1 MSTLQDQ
8 IYTDTSDM
16 DVSEDESLPAED
28 VDSVSSFCTA
38 PCTAE
43 DSSLQEMEN
52 EVDRLT
58 EQLNGIDRDNSKII
72 KELEELQKE
81 QKSMR
86 IAFLE
91 IQARSS
97 LGRNARQTR
106 PTPSSVKTTVSVIN
120 SPSITNASSAVNAPS
135 AMNVSSVRN
144 VPIVKEPSSKPVS
157 LPVNKPF
164 FSNNVTPINK
174 SVVVPSTATKAER
187 QMELRKAYERLLQD
201 RQHSKKTAHEIKK
214 RMEPLRA
221 QIKKIELDKV
231 DGVNWNADVKKKLA
245 NLLDRVS
252 SEEVL
257 HQTQEQNIKGFT
269 AEVNALVEKS
279 RQEGISLHQI
289 KRSILLDNSQE
300 RPLKIEVDNSDNRP
314 NVSKYM
320 KMVYTE

>member
-1 MSTLQDQ
+1 
-8 IYTDTSDM
+8 
-16 DVSEDESLPAED
+16 
-28 VDSVSSFCTA
+28 
-38 PCTAE
+38 
-43 DSSLQEMEN
+43 MEN